1 MRSKAKKCCK
11 RSVRYLF
18 FAFNIVLLVFGGG
31 LLGAAVWIRG
41 QTAEFFEVERG
52 ESDMVVLLET
62 AFECM
67 LGVGCTFFAIALWG
81 IISECARQPHC
92 LVVYIV
98 ALIVFLLC
106 QLIPV
111 GSYSENSHYYGEKV
125 RGWMTQ
131 TLHDKYIGA
140 NPTGEHRNA
149 YSFAF
154 DALNMVLQCCGVNNG
169 SDFVDRTDGE
179 WKKNKLMEIGMMMTT
194 MMVMITMM
202 TTTTMTMIMMIHV
215 IYL

>member
-67 LGVGCTFFAIALWG
+67 LGVGCMFFAIALWG
-81 IISECARQPHC
+81 IISKCARQPRRVDRV
-92 LVVYIV
+92 LVMSTHYR
-98 ALIVFLLC
+98 
-106 QLIPV
+106 
-111 GSYSENSHYYGEKV
+111 GNSHYYGEKV
-125 RGWMTQ
+125 R
-131 TLHDKYIGA
+131 
-140 NPTGEHRNA
+140 
-149 YSFAF
+149 
-154 DALNMVLQCCGVNNG
+154 
-169 SDFVDRTDGE
+169 
-179 WKKNKLMEIGMMMTT
+179 
-194 MMVMITMM
+194 
-202 TTTTMTMIMMIHV
+202 
-215 IYL
+215 